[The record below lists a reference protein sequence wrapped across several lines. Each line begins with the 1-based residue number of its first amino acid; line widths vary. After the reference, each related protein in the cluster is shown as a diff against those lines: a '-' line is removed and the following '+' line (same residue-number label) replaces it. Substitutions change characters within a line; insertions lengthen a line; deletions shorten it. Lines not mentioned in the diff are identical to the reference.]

1 MFVGQGTFRNA
12 GPHDS
17 AFADNSRMTDER
29 GRLRLSIDQVALMN
43 EVLAGAP
50 PQILDAAARIG
61 RGEVVPD
68 DDAEAVAG
76 ALVDRMLDRDGF
88 DGEALSARGIEVDD
102 LIGIV
107 QQMSEHF
114 YD

>member
-1 MFVGQGTFRNA
+1 MTL
-12 GPHDS
+12 S
-17 AFADNSRMTDER
+17 AS
-29 GRLRLSIDQVALMN
+29 QVAVMN

-50 PQILDAAARIG
+50 GYVIDVAAKIG

-68 DDAEAVAG
+68 QDAEAVVD
-76 ALVDRMLDRDGF
+76 ALANAMLGDEGF
-88 DGEALSARGIEVDD
+88 DGEGLTEQGNRIDD

>member
-1 MFVGQGTFRNA
+1 MFA
-12 GPHDS
+12 APK
-17 AFADNSRMTDER
+17 
-29 GRLRLSIDQVALMN
+29 RLTLSETQVAVMDD
-43 EVLAGAP
+43 VLATAS
-50 PQILDAAARIG
+50 DRVRDVAARIG

-68 DDAEAVAG
+68 EDAQAV
-76 ALVDRMLDRDGF
+76 VDVLSAVMLGEDGF
-88 DGEALSARGIEVDD
+88 DGQALTVRGRQIDD

>member
-1 MFVGQGTFRNA
+1 M
-12 GPHDS
+12 P
-17 AFADNSRMTDER
+17 DER
-29 GRLRLSIDQVALMN
+29 GRLRLSTDQVALMN
-43 EVLAGAP
+43 EVLGGAP
-50 PQILDAAARIG
+50 PQILDAAERIS

-76 ALVDRMLDRDGF
+76 ALADRMLDRDGF
-88 DGEALSARGIEVDD
+88 DGEALTARGIEVDD

-107 QQMSEHF
+107 RQMSEHF